1 MTLFLVKMVHLKG
14 GVFIKKKVTVRLKTI
29 LVDTIQVIH
38 KNENRSIQSI
48 IEELL
53 ELGLIEYMKGDKVL
67 E

>member
-67 E
+67 